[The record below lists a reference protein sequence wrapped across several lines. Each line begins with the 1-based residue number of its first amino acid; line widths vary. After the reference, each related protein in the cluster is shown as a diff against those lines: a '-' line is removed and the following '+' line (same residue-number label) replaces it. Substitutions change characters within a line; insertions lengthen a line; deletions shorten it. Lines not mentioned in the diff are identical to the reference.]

1 MRWIWLVLLGCGW
14 GCGSSSSKHMDAATP
29 MSCEADFEAAVMR
42 QCVAPA
48 DCVELIHP
56 DCCGDVE
63 IAVAAAGQNAAQTA
77 EGTYQTCIN
86 ATCGARGCQ
95 HALQAEDGKVPMA
108 GTAQMIVAVCVN
120 GACTTTV
127 Q

>member
-1 MRWIWLVLLGCGW
+1 MHATRFLGLLVVAA
-14 GCGSSSSKHMDAATP
+14 CGSSSSKSIDAP
-29 MSCEADFEAAVMR
+29 PDPQHCETTFEAAVQR
-42 QCVAPA
+42 SCVAPA

-63 IAVAAAGQNAAQTA
+63 IAVAASGQAAAQSA

-86 ATCGARGCQ
+86 ASCGARGCQ
-95 HALQAEDGKVPMA
+95 HALQAEDGKVPMS
-108 GTAQMIVAVCVN
+108 GQSIVAICVN
-120 GACTTTV
+120 ARCSTTV

>member
-1 MRWIWLVLLGCGW
+1 MRWMCVILLGC
-14 GCGSSSSKHMDAATP
+14 GCGSSSTKTVDAITP
-29 MSCEADFEAAVMR
+29 MQCEATFESAVMR

-56 DCCGDVE
+56 DCCGDVM
-63 IAVAAAGQNAAQTA
+63 IAVSASGQAAAQTA
-77 EGTYQTCIN
+77 EGMYQTCIN
-86 ATCGARGCQ
+86 ASCGARGCQ
-95 HALQAEDGKVPMA
+95 HALQAEDGMVPMS
-108 GTAQMIVAVCVN
+108 GQSIVMACVN